1 MPRKSRAPAGIDEQL
16 RAAIIASE
24 ATHYRLATNAGINP
38 EIVGR
43 FVRGERDIR
52 LATAAKLAA
61 VLGLRLTTG

>member
-43 FVRGERDIR
+43 FKRSPARRVYLDRSSLGSC
-52 LATAAKLAA
+52 AASA
-61 VLGLRLTTG
+61 G